1 MRRMSRIAVA
11 SVASLLASGP
21 VAAEPPA
28 APTVTVGGSLETYYQ
43 YSLARPRDGLVGLRL
58 EPTHGAFT
66 LASATVDATVTADRA
81 HARVALAAG
90 ATPAAIYAAEA
101 DPGAWQVVR
110 EANAGAALG
119 AEVTVDA
126 GLFLSPIGPE
136 SVASKDD
143 WNWSRST
150 PFLAL
155 PAYHVG
161 VRATRPLGHGVTA
174 QAWLVNGWN
183 AAVDTNRG
191 KTVLVGGAW
200 AGDGAS
206 AQVLYAGGVERP
218 TGAAEGAPWRHLVD
232 AYAIVAVADAADVM
246 VHVDGGVEDGR
257 DGGHQWLAG
266 AVYGRW
272 RLGPQVE
279 LAARIDG
286 VHEWT
291 DAGVTPL
298 VLGVEQVVAG
308 TLTASWRAA
317 PQLLVRGELR
327 HDRASADVLP
337 GRDGARGDQTTAT
350 AAMTAWF

>member
-1 MRRMSRIAVA
+1 MSRIATTV
-11 SVASLLASGP
+11 VLSLLAAGTA
-21 VAAEPPA
+21 AAEPPV
-28 APTVTVGGSLETYYQ
+28 APTATVGGSLETYYQ
-43 YSLARPRDGLVGLRL
+43 YSLARPRAGLVGLRL

-66 LASATVDATVTADRA
+66 LASATLDATVAADRWR
-81 HARVALAAG
+81 ARIALATG
-90 ATPAAIYAAEA
+90 ASAAAVYATEPTPAT
-101 DPGAWQVVR
+101 WQLVR

-119 AEVTVDA
+119 ADVTVDA

-136 SVASKDD
+136 SLASKDD

-161 VRATRPLGHGVTA
+161 VRATRPLGRGVTA

-183 AAVDTNRG
+183 AAVDNNRG

-200 AGDGAS
+200 VDGGTTV
-206 AQVLYAGGVERP
+206 QVFYAGGGERP
-218 TGAAEGAPWRHLVD
+218 TAAPAGAPWRHLLD

-266 AVYGRW
+266 AIYGRW
-272 RLGPQVE
+272 RPGAQVE
-279 LAARIDG
+279 LAARVDG

-298 VLGVEQVVAG
+298 LLGVEQVVAG

-327 HDRASADVLP
+327 HDRASAAVLP
-337 GRDGARGDQTTAT
+337 GRDAARDDQTTAT
-350 AAMTAWF
+350 VAMTAWF

>member
-1 MRRMSRIAVA
+1 MSRIAIA
-11 SVASLLASGP
+11 SIASLLAAGP
-21 VAAEPPA
+21 AAAEPPA

-43 YSLARPRDGLVGLRL
+43 YSLARPRAGLVGLRL
-58 EPTHGAFT
+58 ENAHGAFT
-66 LASATVDATVTADRA
+66 LASATLDATATAERW
-81 HARVALAAG
+81 HGRVALATG
-90 ATPAAIYAAEA
+90 ANAAAVYATEPTPAT
-101 DPGAWQVVR
+101 WQLVR

-119 AEVTVDA
+119 ADVTVDA
-126 GLFLSPIGPE
+126 GLFTSPIGPE
-136 SVASKDD
+136 SLASKDD

-150 PFLAL
+150 PFFAL

-161 VRATRPLGHGVTA
+161 VRATRPLGGGVTA
-174 QAWLVNGWN
+174 QAWIVNGWN
-183 AAVDTNRG
+183 AAVDGNRG
-191 KTVLVGGAW
+191 KTVLLGGTW
-200 AGDGAS
+200 VDGGTTV
-206 AQVLYAGGVERP
+206 QVLYAGGVERP
-218 TGAAEGAPWRHLVD
+218 TAAPEGAPWRHLLD

-246 VHVDGGVEDGR
+246 VHVDGGLEDGR

-272 RLGPQVE
+272 RPGAQVE
-279 LAARIDG
+279 LAARVDG

-298 VLGVEQVVAG
+298 LLGVEQVVAG

-337 GRDGARGDQTTAT
+337 GRDAARGDQTTAT
-350 AAMTAWF
+350 VAMTAWF

>member
-28 APTVTVGGSLETYYQ
+28 APAVTVGGSLETYYQ

-66 LASATVDATVTADRA
+66 LASATVDATVTADRWR
-81 HARVALAAG
+81 ARIALAAG

-119 AEVTVDA
+119 ADVTVDA
-126 GLFLSPIGPE
+126 GLFVSPIGPE

-161 VRATRPLGHGVTA
+161 VRATRSLGGGVTA
-174 QAWLVNGWN
+174 QAWIVNGWN
-183 AAVDTNRG
+183 AAVDPNRG
-191 KTVLVGGAW
+191 KTVLLGGAW

-206 AQVLYAGGVERP
+206 AQLLYAGGVERP

-232 AYAIVAVADAADVM
+232 AYATIVVTADVDVM
-246 VHVDGGVEDGR
+246 VHADGGLEDGQ

-272 RLGPQVE
+272 RPAARLE
-279 LAARIDG
+279 LAARVDG

-291 DAGVTPL
+291 DAGVSPL
-298 VLGVEQVVAG
+298 LLGVEQLVAG

-327 HDRASADVLP
+327 HDRASAAALP
-337 GRDGARGDQTTAT
+337 GRDGARRDQTTAT
-350 AAMTAWF
+350 VAMTAWF